1 MDNSVEHLAPPESPV
16 PAALQEVEQRVARVN
31 DTVIS
36 FVRERPVT
44 CLVGAVALG
53 FIVGKLA
60 ARF

>member
-1 MDNSVEHLAPPESPV
+1 MDPVVDHLASPESPV

-31 DTVIS
+31 DTVLA
-36 FVRERPVT
+36 FVRARPVT